1 MTNHLIRPPYKSAA
15 AALIFVIILGPL
27 GVFYTT
33 IIGGVVMTVFGLV
46 AIGTVV
52 SMHSP
57 LPMATIW
64 LISLL
69 WSMTAVHSY
78 NKRLFKRLFEKSS
91 SD

>member
-1 MTNHLIRPPYKSAA
+1 MKNSLIQPPYKSSA

-33 IIGGVVMTVFGLV
+33 VIGGVVMTAFGLV
-46 AIGTVV
+46 GIGTVV

-57 LPMATIW
+57 LPMAAIW

-69 WSMTAVHSY
+69 WAMAAVHRY
-78 NKRLFKRLFEKSS
+78 NNRLFKLTMKSADS
-91 SD
+91 G